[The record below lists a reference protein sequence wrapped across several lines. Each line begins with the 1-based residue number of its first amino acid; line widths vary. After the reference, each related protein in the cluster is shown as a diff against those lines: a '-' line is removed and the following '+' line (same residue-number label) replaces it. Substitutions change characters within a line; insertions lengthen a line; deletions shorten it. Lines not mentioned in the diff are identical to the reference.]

1 MERTNDTKQMRQ
13 YTVRDNEQTLDF
25 TGVLLAEK
33 DSRVQT
39 KNRWIELRLYRTQ
52 AGSYVLEG
60 IGRTTVPGEID
71 RCWAQVSDE
80 PELSNVSTCT
90 RKTVNGTFRTLHEH
104 CSCKH
109 HATTRTWRKPT
120 GTSTS
125 PNM

>member
-80 PELSNVSTCT
+80 PEGIIERLYLYSE
-90 RKTVNGTFRTLHEH
+90 NGQRYIPH
-104 CSCKH
+104 
-109 HATTRTWRKPT
+109 
-120 GTSTS
+120 TSRALLLQAS
-125 PNM
+125 RYDENLAKAYRHQHIA